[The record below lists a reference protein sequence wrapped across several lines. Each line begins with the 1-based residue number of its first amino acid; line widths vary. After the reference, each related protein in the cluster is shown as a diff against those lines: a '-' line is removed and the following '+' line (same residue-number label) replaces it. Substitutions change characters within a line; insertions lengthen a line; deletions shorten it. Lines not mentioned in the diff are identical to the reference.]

1 MMDFYFRI
9 ETESL
14 LNIYFDPSWKISMVK
29 QSFKSYRQKEV
40 DIKNVVFIKTLQL
53 SVKPFAK

>member
-1 MMDFYFRI
+1 MMDFYFHI

-29 QSFKSYRQKEV
+29 QSCKSYRQKEV
-40 DIKNVVFIKTLQL
+40 DIKNVVFIKLLQ
-53 SVKPFAK
+53 